1 MAFAADRVRYV
12 AALARLGLTDD
23 EVGQFAA
30 QLDQILAYVDT
41 LRQLNTDEVPPT
53 SHVIPMANV
62 FRQDAVIPSL
72 PVESALANAP
82 QREGPFFKVPR
93 VLEDA

>member
-1 MAFAADRVRYV
+1 MAFAADQVRYV
-12 AALARLGLTDD
+12 AALARLKLTDE
-23 EVGQFAA
+23 EVARFAA

-41 LRQLNTDEVPPT
+41 LRQLNTKQVPPT
-53 SHVIPMANV
+53 SHAVPMANV
-62 FRQDAVIPSL
+62 FRADQVTPSL
-72 PVESALANAP
+72 PVEAALANAP